1 MKRLLLAAAVAI
13 GVVVALAGPASAH
26 PLGNFTIN
34 QFSGL
39 HVGHDGIVIDLVT
52 DMAEI
57 PTYQVKGD
65 IDANGNGTFE
75 DQELSAW
82 RSAECAAQAE
92 QLSLEVDGH
101 AVQPVVDG
109 AIALSFPPG
118 QGGLPTL
125 RLECPLRAN
134 LAAGA
139 GQHTLV
145 YQDQN
150 FTGRLGWREIIAVG
164 EGAAIR
170 SSDVG
175 DVDVTNRL
183 TQYPKDVLSSPPNQR
198 SARVRF
204 EATAT
209 AGHVSR
215 PATRVVTTPLP
226 RGIDRLTRSFTD
238 LVAAR
243 RLTVAFG
250 LAAIGLAVL
259 LGSIHALAPGHGKT
273 VMAAYIVGERGTW
286 RHAALIGLSVT
297 ATHTAGVVALGVILT
312 TTTVAAPERLYPWFG
327 LMSGLLLAG
336 IGVTLVRRAVRN
348 RRRPLVPQDLASVLA
363 ALPADSVHEPAPARE
378 RVPVLVGAAVGPG
391 SPSSAL
397 ADAGEHDRR
406 HDDDQDDDH
415 AHDHGDHEHGQ
426 DHSRRAWI
434 SFRRHEHH
442 GHAHGH
448 DGHAHDHDGH
458 GRDHGPGAHAP
469 AEAGVAHY
477 HGGRLHTHKPVD
489 PTLGWRSL
497 MAVGFAGGLV
507 PNPSAL
513 VVLLGAIALGRTWFG
528 LLLVVAYGIGMAIT
542 LTSAGLLLV
551 RARGLLDRFSWSSPT
566 GRITRFTRFL
576 PLVTA
581 SIIIGAGAFLAANA
595 IAKLQW

>member
-1 MKRLLLAAAVAI
+1 VKRFLLGAAVAL
-13 GVVVALAGPASAH
+13 GVVVALAGSASAH

-39 HVGHDGIVIDLVT
+39 HVGRDAIVIDLVT

-65 IDANGNGTFE
+65 IDANGNGTF
-75 DQELSAW
+75 DSRELASW
-82 RSAECAAQAE
+82 RSAQCAAQADA
-92 QLSLEVDGH
+92 LKVEVDGQ
-101 AVQPVVDG
+101 AVRPVVDG

-125 RLECPLRAN
+125 RLECPLRAT
-134 LAAGA
+134 LSAGA
-139 GQHTLV
+139 AQHTLV
-145 YQDQN
+145 YEDHN
-150 FTGRLGWREIIAVG
+150 FAGRLGWREIIAVG
-164 EGAAIR
+164 EGAAIH
-170 SSDVG
+170 SSDVSE
-175 DVDVTNRL
+175 VDVTNRL

-198 SARVRF
+198 AATVRF

-209 AGHVSR
+209 AGQVNR

-250 LAAIGLAVL
+250 LAALGLALL

-336 IGVTLVRRAVRN
+336 IGVTLVRRALRN
-348 RRRPLVPQDLASVLA
+348 RRRPLVPADLASLA
-363 ALPADSVHEPAPARE
+363 ALPVVAEPVRPTPFGSGDVRTL
-378 RVPVLVGAAVGPG
+378 VLVGAATVHEVDTGAVQG
-391 SPSSAL
+391 
-397 ADAGEHDRR
+397 AGTTTLHEH
-406 HDDDQDDDH
+406 HDD
-415 AHDHGDHEHGQ
+415 AHHHHEGGGHR
-426 DHSRRAWI
+426 HRWI
-434 SFRRHEHH
+434 SFRRDEHH
-442 GHAHGH
+442 HEDGHTHDDHSH
-448 DGHAHDHDGH
+448 DGD
-458 GRDHGPGAHAP
+458 
-469 AEAGVAHY
+469 AGVPHY
-477 HGGRLHTHKPVD
+477 HGGRLHTHRPMD
-489 PTLGWRSL
+489 PTLGWKSL

-528 LLLVVAYGIGMAIT
+528 LLLVVAYGVGMAVT

-551 RARGLLDRFSWSSPT
+551 RARSLLDRFSWSSPT
-566 GRITRFTRFL
+566 GRVTRLTRFL
-576 PLVTA
+576 PLVT
-581 SIIIGAGAFLAANA
+581 SSVIIVAGAFLAANA
-595 IAKLQW
+595 IAKL

>member
-1 MKRLLLAAAVAI
+1 MKRLLLAAAVTS
-13 GVVVALAGPASAH
+13 GVVVAFAGSASAH

-39 HVGHDGIVIDLVT
+39 HVGRDGIVIDLVT

-65 IDANGNGTFE
+65 IDTDGDGTFD
-75 DQELSAW
+75 DQELATW
-82 RSAECAAQAE
+82 RSAQCAARADELKVDLDGQA
-92 QLSLEVDGH
+92 VR
-101 AVQPVVDG
+101 PVVDG

-125 RLECPLRAN
+125 RLECPLRATVS
-134 LAAGA
+134 AGA
-139 GQHTLV
+139 PQHTLV
-145 YQDQN
+145 YEDHN
-150 FTGRLGWREIIAVG
+150 FAGRLGWREIIAVG
-164 EGAAIR
+164 DGAAIR

-198 SARVRF
+198 SATVRF

-250 LAAIGLAVL
+250 LAALGLALL

-348 RRRPLVPQDLASVLA
+348 RRRPLVPADLASLA
-363 ALPADSVHEPAPARE
+363 ALPVVAEPIRPTPFESGDVRTPA
-378 RVPVLVGAAVGPG
+378 LVGAATVHEA
-391 SPSSAL
+391 STHAAS
-397 ADAGEHDRR
+397 DAGRPAVHEH
-406 HDDDQDDDH
+406 
-415 AHDHGDHEHGQ
+415 HDHDHDHHHDGGDGHRH
-426 DHSRRAWI
+426 RWI
-434 SFRRHEHH
+434 SFRRDDHHHE
-442 GHAHGH
+442 GHTHEGHTH
-448 DGHAHDHDGH
+448 DGHTHDG
-458 GRDHGPGAHAP
+458 D
-469 AEAGVAHY
+469 AGVPHY
-477 HGGRLHTHKPVD
+477 HGGRLHTHQPID
-489 PTLGWRSL
+489 PTLGWKSL

-528 LLLVVAYGIGMAIT
+528 LLLVVAYGVGMAVT

-551 RARGLLDRFSWSSPT
+551 RARSFLDRFSWSSPT
-566 GRITRFTRFL
+566 GRVTRFTRFL
-576 PLVTA
+576 PLVT
-581 SIIIGAGAFLAANA
+581 SSVIIIAGAFLAANA
-595 IAKLQW
+595 VAKL